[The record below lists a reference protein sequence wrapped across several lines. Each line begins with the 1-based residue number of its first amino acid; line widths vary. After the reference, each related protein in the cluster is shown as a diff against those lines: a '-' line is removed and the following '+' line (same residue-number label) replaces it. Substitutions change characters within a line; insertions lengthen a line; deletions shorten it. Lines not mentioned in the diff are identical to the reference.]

1 MKQNQ
6 LIKKFQSGRNGNSSN
21 IHTFLKP
28 VNLICLNNPG
38 SEFSSYLEEA
48 HALVFKEPLILKKI
62 EADLDHHG
70 QNKKKMRIL
79 DERWELSQSRQL
91 PNISIKESEI
101 SADDLR
107 LQGGHPRM
115 DAYLVYMFLMIR
127 GFLGGVK
134 TSLFK
139 MFLQESKTMELLSS
153 YVNFSKL
160 PGLSTISENINAVS
174 NQTRQYIFDAQI
186 RVTMDEGFDDFKDLT
201 IDSTSVSA
209 NSAWP
214 TDSGIILGLV
224 SRLFNRG
231 KKLHKF
237 GIADISDRRFPAII
251 KILKQLHKGISLT
264 VRKPKSKS
272 NRKTKY
278 RKLLKES
285 IRAHKAF
292 SEELAKVKQSL
303 IKVNIPP
310 SQYMKLEKLVFL
322 LEADLLALNNV
333 NGYCSKRINK
343 DESTPSN
350 EKELSLSDK
359 SVGFIKKGDREPVI
373 GYKPQLGRSKKGFI
387 SAFKLPQGNASD
399 SAELKNIVMDGIS
412 HTRVIPDIISA
423 DDGYSNKEIRKYFL
437 EEGVK
442 VVSISGSKG
451 KKIIGEE
458 DWISEDYIDARNNRS
473 AVESLMFTIKY
484 CFDFGR
490 VMRRGIENVRA
501 ELLEKVLAYN
511 FCRIFEL
518 RRKYPLELAA

>member
-1 MKQNQ
+1 MKQNKSQ
-6 LIKKFQSGRNGNSSN
+6 EKLQTGNTGT
-21 IHTFLKP
+21 HGFLQP
-28 VNLICLNNPG
+28 VNLLFLINPE
-38 SEFSSYLEEA
+38 SEFSHYLEEA
-48 HALVFKEPLILKKI
+48 HMLACREPLILKKI
-62 EADLDHHG
+62 AEDLDRYG
-70 QNKKKMRIL
+70 QTKKRIRIL
-79 DERWELSQSRQL
+79 DKRWQSSQSRLL
-91 PNISIKESEI
+91 PNILIKESEI

-115 DAYLVYMFLMIR
+115 DAYLVYMFVMIR
-127 GFLGGVK
+127 GFVGGVK
-134 TSLFK
+134 SSWFK
-139 MFLQESKTMELLSS
+139 LFLQESKTMELLSS
-153 YVNFSKL
+153 YGNWSKM
-160 PGLSTISENINAVS
+160 PGFSTISENINAVS
-174 NQTRQYIFDAQI
+174 NETREFIFDAQI
-186 RVTMDEGFDDFKDLT
+186 RVIMDEGFDDFKDLT
-201 IDSTSVSA
+201 VDSTSVSA
-209 NSAWP
+209 HSAWP
-214 TDSGIILGLV
+214 TDSAILLGLV

-237 GIADISDRRFPAII
+237 GIADVSDRRFPNII
-251 KILKQLHKGISLT
+251 KMIKQLHKEISLT
-264 VRKPKSKS
+264 VRKPKNKS
-272 NRKTKY
+272 NRKKKY

-285 IRAHKAF
+285 IKAHKAF
-292 SEELAKVKQSL
+292 CEELEKVKQSI

-310 SQYMKLEKLVFL
+310 SQYMKLEKLFCW
-322 LEADLLALNNV
+322 LEDDLLALNNV
-333 NGYCSKRINK
+333 NGYCSKRINE

-399 SAELKNIVMDGIS
+399 SAEFKSIVLDGIFR
-412 HTRVIPDIISA
+412 TQVMPDIISA
-423 DDGYSNKEIRKYFL
+423 DDGYSNKAIREYFL
-437 EEGVK
+437 EEGVR

-451 KKIIGEE
+451 KKIIGPE
-458 DWISEDYIDARNNRS
+458 DWLSEDYVDARNNRS

-518 RRKYPLELAA
+518 RRKYPLSLAA

>member
-1 MKQNQ
+1 MEQNKSNNK
-6 LIKKFQSGRNGNSSN
+6 LQSGNKGTHS
-21 IHTFLKP
+21 FLKP
-28 VNLICLNNPG
+28 VNLLFLNNPE
-38 SEFSSYLEEA
+38 SEFSNYLEEA
-48 HALVFKEPLILKKI
+48 HLLVQREPLILRKI
-62 EADLDHHG
+62 EVDVDHHG
-70 QNKKKMRIL
+70 EAKKRIRIL
-79 DERWELSQSRQL
+79 DKRWQSSQNGIL
-91 PNISIKESEI
+91 PNFLIEESEI
-101 SADDLR
+101 SVNDLR
-107 LQGGHPRM
+107 LQEGHPRM

-134 TSLFK
+134 DSLFK
-139 MFLQESKTMELLSS
+139 MFLQESKTIELLSS
-153 YVNFSKL
+153 YVNLSKM
-160 PGLSTISENINAVS
+160 PGFSTISENINAVS
-174 NQTRQYIFDAQI
+174 NETRQFIFAAQI
-186 RVTMDEGFDDFKDLT
+186 RLIMDEGFDDFKDLT
-201 IDSTSVSA
+201 VDSTSVSA

-231 KKLHKF
+231 KKFHKY
-237 GIADISDRRFPAII
+237 GIADISDRRFPNII
-251 KILKQLHKGISLT
+251 KMSKQLHKEISLT
-264 VRKPKSKS
+264 VRKPKSKA
-272 NRKTKY
+272 NRKKKY

-285 IRAHKAF
+285 IKAHKAF
-292 SEELAKVKQSL
+292 CEELAKVKQL
-303 IKVNIPP
+303 IIKVNILP
-310 SQYMKLEKLVFL
+310 SQYMKLEKLVYWM
-322 LEADLLALNNV
+322 EEDLLALNNV

-399 SAELKNIVMDGIS
+399 SAELKNIVLDGIS
-412 HTRVIPDIISA
+412 RTQVIPDIISA
-423 DDGYSNKEIRKYFL
+423 DDGYSNKEIREYFL

-442 VVSISGSKG
+442 IVSISGSKG

-458 DWISEDYIDARNNRS
+458 DWLSEDYVDARNNRS

-484 CFDFGR
+484 CFNFGR
-490 VMRRGIENVRA
+490 VTRRGIENVRA

-518 RRKYPLELAA
+518 RRKYPLELPLAA

>member
-1 MKQNQ
+1 MEQNKS
-6 LIKKFQSGRNGNSSN
+6 IKKFQSGNNGT
-21 IHTFLKP
+21 HDFLKP

-38 SEFSSYLEEA
+38 SEFSYYLEEA
-48 HALVFKEPLILKKI
+48 HVLVSREPLILRKI
-62 EADLDHHG
+62 EEDLDRYG
-70 QNKKKMRIL
+70 QNKKRMRIL
-79 DERWELSQSRQL
+79 DKRWESSQSLQL

-101 SADDLR
+101 SPDDLR

-134 TSLFK
+134 NSLFK
-139 MFLQESKTMELLSS
+139 LFLQESKTMELLSS
-153 YVNFSKL
+153 YSNLSKL
-160 PGLSTISENINAVS
+160 PGFSTISENINAVS
-174 NQTRQYIFDAQI
+174 NQTRQFIFDAQI
-186 RVTMDEGFDDFKDLT
+186 RVIMDEGFDDFKDLT
-201 IDSTSVSA
+201 VDSTSVSA

-224 SRLFNRG
+224 NRLFNRG

-237 GIADISDRRFPAII
+237 GIADISDRRFPNII
-251 KILKQLHKGISLT
+251 MIIKQLHKEISLT

-272 NRKTKY
+272 NRKKKY

-285 IRAHKAF
+285 IKAHKAF
-292 SEELAKVKQSL
+292 CEELAKVKQSI
-303 IKVNIPP
+303 IKVNILP
-310 SQYMKLEKLVFL
+310 SQYMKLEKLICW
-322 LEADLLALNNV
+322 LEEDLLALNNV
-333 NGYCSKRINK
+333 NGYCSKRINE
-343 DESTPSN
+343 DESTPSK

-387 SAFKLPQGNASD
+387 SAFKLPPGNAAD
-399 SAELKNIVMDGIS
+399 SGELKNIVLDGIS
-412 HTRVIPDIISA
+412 RTQVIPDIISA
-423 DDGYSNKEIRKYFL
+423 DDGYSNKAIREYFL

-451 KKIIGEE
+451 KKIIGQE
-458 DWISEDYIDARNNRS
+458 DWLSEDYVDARNNRS

-511 FCRIFEL
+511 FCRTFEL
-518 RRKYPLELAA
+518 RSKYLLELAA